1 MKTIPGKTRG
11 QEIFDKIMLLKCA
24 TRSNDP
30 SKLLADNAL
39 IMLTNLISML
49 LVKKNR
55 MICVNQDFFRDI
67 TGKEVDQNSN
77 LLKQLKDFISYKYH
91 RIARFEGKK
100 YNYCYIIE
108 FSEDG
113 EKRASNP
120 ELFYTIRGGV
130 SCR

>member
-1 MKTIPGKTRG
+1 MKTIPRKTRG

-55 MICVNQDFFRDI
+55 MICVNQDFFSDI
-67 TGKEVDQNSN
+67 TGKGVDQNSN
-77 LLKQLKDFISYKYH
+77 LLKQLKDIISYKYH
-91 RIARFEGKK
+91 RMARFEGKR

>member
-1 MKTIPGKTRG
+1 MKTIPRKTRG

-55 MICVNQDFFRDI
+55 IICVNQDFFRDI

-108 FSEDG
+108 FSEVVANSDY
-113 EKRASNP
+113 S
-120 ELFYTIRGGV
+120 L
-130 SCR
+130 